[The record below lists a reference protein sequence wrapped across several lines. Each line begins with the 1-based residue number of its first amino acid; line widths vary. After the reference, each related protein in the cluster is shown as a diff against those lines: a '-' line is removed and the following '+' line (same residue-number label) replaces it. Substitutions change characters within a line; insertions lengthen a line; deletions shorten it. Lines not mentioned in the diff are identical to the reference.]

1 MPAPNVLTIDV
12 DHWGTAAADPAAALP
27 AAGITVRIY
36 RKRSDGASPA
46 IADGSAFS
54 TDTETALTRLESLTS
69 TTDADGIA
77 TFQLRASA
85 PGTFYRMRIGT
96 DPAVDFLMPDA
107 DLALTPDS
115 IIHPADTAP
124 ALAATRFT
132 ALSDTP
138 DELTPGQYFRVDEN
152 RNIEQVDEPSGG
164 GGEGISAVEVE
175 APITGDGTTGS
186 PIGLTLRDEDIPDGI
201 ARDSEIPTVPTELP
215 PTDGSVTARKL
226 ASDLVLPD
234 SAIPAGIARDSEI
247 PTELPP
253 TDGSVTARKLASGLV
268 LPDSA
273 IPAGI
278 ARDSELP
285 TVPSTSSPWP
295 TAPTLSESDIPA
307 AIARDTE
314 VTAAVS
320 TETTARESAETAL
333 GTRIDGVATAIT
345 SEETARTDADTA
357 LGVRIDN
364 IDTSTDDALKHQ
376 VDHLTGLTGDLTAGT
391 ASSGWSDASADAQ
404 GGYSLSQSEFS
415 TQAEARAATV
425 WQREGNPASSDFF
438 VARIPADTA
447 PENARL
453 LLTSGEG
460 VAFPQLLSQLQ
471 TLGTSADSAWKYYT
485 NSFELGDDVNSLKL
499 QLTGTA
505 AHYGTTT
512 YAGNLDRGK
521 VYEQVKDILV
531 GGTDDDTAETVTL
544 PAAGGGSGGGGGGG
558 SPTQPAIY
566 TAIGSARQPIF
577 RASASR
583 DVNRNNLAASA
594 FTEMIKVDIPANRL
608 QAPTSRFYI
617 ASSFGLGFIEQM
629 VYSLDYK
636 WQYRQGGSGAWT
648 DIGIWN
654 NNFLY
659 RNVAAGSQDNLAYT
673 FETSYSPAADL
684 DVSMITEFRLIMRRN
699 GGTNWTGSGAAAGIS
714 MESRNLTVIEFPPSG
729 GSTGP
734 ATLEQVG
741 TFAGVSSGYV
751 ADTRTR
757 TGISIPASM
766 ADSVALHLDVA
777 FTDDDHRSVWFHP
790 SDFRAATAVDP
801 ADLSGGTEFRQTVG
815 GANAYIAHFF
825 RDRQEII
832 MEYEGSD
839 GEAPAVTVETIQA
852 PVGPPG
858 PPGTTDTAPDLVPFA
873 VTPAALRYQI
883 GTAERTN
890 TIGIQALATSEFA
903 SGLDTNADTITLIRG
918 NYTIILSFDARNAAN
933 GNDLYT
939 SNDRFSIK
947 LVADGTD
954 VISRLITNE
963 YLRTITNVY
972 GGETRAIEV
981 YVPAPTAVR
990 FRWSY
995 FGSDASGP
1003 YLDPSEIM
1011 IFPRGV

>member
-69 TTDADGIA
+69 TTNADGIA

-85 PGTFYRMRIGT
+85 AGTFYRMRIGT

-115 IIHPADTAP
+115 IIHPAETAP

-164 GGEGISAVEVE
+164 EEGISAVEVE
-175 APITGDGTTGS
+175 APITGDGTSGD

-201 ARDSEIPTVPTELP
+201 ARDSEIPSIPTELP

-226 ASDLVLPD
+226 ASD
-234 SAIPAGIARDSEI
+234 
-247 PTELPP
+247 
-253 TDGSVTARKLASGLV
+253 LV

-345 SEETARTDADTA
+345 SEKTARTEADTA

-485 NSFELGDDVNSLKL
+485 NSFELGADVNSLKL

-544 PAAGGGSGGGGGGG
+544 PAGGG
-558 SPTQPAIY
+558 
-566 TAIGSARQPIF
+566 
-577 RASASR
+577 
-583 DVNRNNLAASA
+583 
-594 FTEMIKVDIPANRL
+594 
-608 QAPTSRFYI
+608 
-617 ASSFGLGFIEQM
+617 
-629 VYSLDYK
+629 
-636 WQYRQGGSGAWT
+636 
-648 DIGIWN
+648 
-654 NNFLY
+654 
-659 RNVAAGSQDNLAYT
+659 
-673 FETSYSPAADL
+673 
-684 DVSMITEFRLIMRRN
+684 
-699 GGTNWTGSGAAAGIS
+699 
-714 MESRNLTVIEFPPSG
+714 G

-734 ATLEQVG
+734 ATLDQIG
-741 TFAGVSSGYV
+741 IYRGLSSGYV
-751 ADTRTR
+751 ANTRIR
-757 TGISIPASM
+757 TGINIPTEFGVAT
-766 ADSVALHLDVA
+766 ALHMDVN
-777 FTDDDHRSVWFHP
+777 FPDNDHRSVWFHP
-790 SDFRAATAVDP
+790 REFRAATGVDRN
-801 ADLSGGTEFRQTVG
+801 DLTGGTEFRQTTG
-815 GANAYIAHFF
+815 GENAYVAHFY
-825 RDRQEII
+825 RRSREIV
-832 MEYEGSD
+832 MSYEGTD
-839 GEAPAVTVETIQA
+839 GEAPAVTVETIRSPQGE
-852 PVGPPG
+852 PGTDGDPGPPG
-858 PPGTTDTAPDLVPFA
+858 PTQPPSLRIVADAAARLLLAPTGDTSGDSVLEGQLVVQADTAALWRLTGRNNLDAAIWQEVSPQAASGPPAPALIPFA
-873 VTPAALRYQI
+873 LIPTNARSQISTSERSTLIAIRRLPA
-883 GTAERTN
+883 T
-890 TIGIQALATSEFA
+890 EFA
-903 SGLDTNADTITLIRG
+903 SRDPDVTSNSIDMIAGS
-918 NYTIILSFDARNAAN
+918 YTAVLSFQPRA
-933 GNDLYT
+933 GNSGSATYS
-939 SNDRFSIK
+939 SNDRWAVR
-947 LVADGTD
+947 LAAEGTG
-954 VISRLITNE
+954 VISRLVTNE
-963 YLRTITNVY
+963 YLRTISDSGDRDRY
-972 GGETRAIEV
+972 GGETRAIEF
-981 YVPAPTAVR
+981 YVPARTAVS
-990 FRWSY
+990 FRWRYS
-995 FGSDASGP
+995 GSEASGP

-1011 IFPRGV
+1011 IFPRGT